1 MKFSSPLFFGLV
13 AVFTAWSLADAYVAR
28 AKAENRDGKC
38 FFNNVTIEHGNAYL
52 SENPCESWRCDATT
66 LDITIFG
73 CGVVGVGERLDK
85 VRIPGVMEVYPGC
98 CPQLTCEVKEDSREA
113 ALGANTKQV
122 LPKRRAMI
130 NTKETN

>member
-1 MKFSSPLFFGLV
+1 MKFSSHLFCGLV

-73 CGVVGVGERLDK
+73 CGVVGVGEGCRL
-85 VRIPGVMEVYPGC
+85 IPGHGVYPGC
-98 CPQLTCEVKEDSREA
+98 CPQLTCEVKEDSREQHS
-113 ALGANTKQV
+113 GQHNSTSE
-122 LPKRRAMI
+122 
-130 NTKETN
+130 ETGDD